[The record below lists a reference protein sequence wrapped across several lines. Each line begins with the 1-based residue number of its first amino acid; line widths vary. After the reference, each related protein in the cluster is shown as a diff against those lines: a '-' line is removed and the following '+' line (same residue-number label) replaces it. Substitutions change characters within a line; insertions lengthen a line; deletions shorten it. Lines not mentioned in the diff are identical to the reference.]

1 MKVSS
6 TTYKASIGILFCI
19 FYLCSCQSPQ
29 KQVNN
34 PQETENGIITLTADY
49 PIEKDTLTLSEIAD
63 TVFYVK
69 LQQQGISN
77 NARIEYLDSLILVYD
92 FFQPIYVQSLW
103 KIIIQNRGTRRKYG
117 LFAG

>member
-69 LQQQGISN
+69 RMTKKAKNS
-77 NARIEYLDSLILVYD
+77 R
-92 FFQPIYVQSLW
+92 F
-103 KIIIQNRGTRRKYG
+103 G
-117 LFAG
+117 LLF

>member
-49 PIEKDTLTLSEIAD
+49 PIEKIRLH
-63 TVFYVK
+63 
-69 LQQQGISN
+69 
-77 NARIEYLDSLILVYD
+77 
-92 FFQPIYVQSLW
+92 
-103 KIIIQNRGTRRKYG
+103 
-117 LFAG
+117 